1 MDRRTEL
8 GFGRSLKFV
17 PKLTADAGW
26 GRGLGA
32 CSDSPNLSLFCSV
45 VNFSPTCLSASGAR
59 GTQDLGGDPYFL
71 NHPKISAK
79 NRIIGSLLDTADVN
93 IFQTIFEISFF

>member
-8 GFGRSLKFV
+8 GFGRSLKFR

-32 CSDSPNLSLFCSV
+32 WGDSPNLSLFCSV
-45 VNFSPTCLSASGAR
+45 VNFSPAYLGASGTK
-59 GTQDLGGDPYFL
+59 GTQDLGG
-71 NHPKISAK
+71 
-79 NRIIGSLLDTADVN
+79 
-93 IFQTIFEISFF
+93 